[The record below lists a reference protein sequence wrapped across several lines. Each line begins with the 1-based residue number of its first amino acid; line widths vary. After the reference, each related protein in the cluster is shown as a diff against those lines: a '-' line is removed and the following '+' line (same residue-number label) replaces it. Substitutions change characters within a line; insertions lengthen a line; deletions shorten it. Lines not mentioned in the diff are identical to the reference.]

1 MYKKLIAM
9 IMVFAMLVS
18 ISPAVAAEDAPAK
31 PTVEEILN
39 EYHQKSFETQ
49 NAQER
54 STASAN
60 SRSTSGSSQTP
71 EQEAIEQLHEAGY
84 EAYNVTAE
92 NYNALESTLMC
103 DFEDLGLDPNGSYI
117 VVIHGEDENNNEG
130 NPNSRTIDDPTQDIF
145 DQGGGGSSYFTY
157 TYQDKTYYMRYV
169 TVTSTDSTA
178 LRQAGPVVT
187 MMEGNPDNL
196 TLGALNPILSIIS
209 LHPKFSTYAT
219 LVSLLLSMVPDPDY
233 TAPTLLTYTPTS
245 LWTITYTQVYDFQNE
260 TWKSCASVEYALPQF
275 FVNCCYVDPYTERFE
290 QATSP
295 GEMEIIYSDY
305 YNDTEYIKQ
314 QAALAFEYNTCSL
327 DTIETITYKHN
338 DEVVA
343 THYHPLADTHYAPLV

>member
-130 NPNSRTIDDPTQDIF
+130 NPNSRAFDGPTQGIF
-145 DQGGGGSSYFTY
+145 DPGGSGSSFLYN
-157 TYQDKTYYMRYV
+157 YQGKTYAMRYV
-169 TVTSTDSTA
+169 TVTPTEIIDLSQSPDSGIR
-178 LRQAGPVVT
+178 LLDYCP
-187 MMEGNPDNL
+187 ENL
-196 TLGALNPILSIIS
+196 LANALNLSLTVLSFVPAVSTEASIL
-209 LHPKFSTYAT
+209 
-219 LVSLLLSMVPDPDY
+219 SLLLSAVPD
-233 TAPTLLTYTPTS
+233 APIATPTS
-245 LWTITYTQVYDFQNE
+245 LIYAPTSIWNITYTQVYHFEDQK
-260 TWKSCASVEYALPQF
+260 WKPSAGVEYVIPQYFLDYYYYNSSTRLIDRVSFEDQLP
-275 FVNCCYVDPYTERFE
+275 T
-290 QATSP
+290 
-295 GEMEIIYSDY
+295 IYSEH

-314 QAALAFEYNTCSL
+314 QAALAFEYNTCSM
-327 DTIETITYKHN
+327 DAVERIVYKYN
-338 DEVVA
+338 GNVIA
-343 THYHPLADTHYAPLV
+343 THYRKWEYIDFTPPS